1 MANILKKA
9 IKNNSCIDVDIN
21 LNYNISANSPTFKFF
36 PGNILNL
43 NDRNKNFSHSTA
55 KLFRFNDECLLEPNE
70 TISIGK
76 VIYGNPRFI
85 NNISIFNNKGEHL
98 DLTIKRDNSLASLR
112 FNDKNENYINLL
124 DKFNEIPRLIE
135 EKEELRSKIYDETR
149 SVTKLNELLEEEKAN
164 LIVGNVYLINYE
176 GSRFVSVYID
186 KINDKLLFGFPI
198 SIRDDDRWWCYMNNL
213 LIPNR
218 IYEIIKPSEDL
229 SKAYLNLFG
238 LVMNNQFNMLAY
250 SLNQLGP
257 NLDAESAIELAG
269 YMGGKSKK
277 RGRKRKLKRR
287 KTRKHKHKYI

>member
-1 MANILKKA
+1 MSLSSFNNILYSIYTNIFLYSYKIYGKYIKKSN
-9 IKNNSCIDVDIN
+9 KKGSCIDVDIN

-98 DLTIKRDNSLASLR
+98 DLTIKRDNSLASVR

-135 EKEELRSKIYDETR
+135 EKEELRSK
-149 SVTKLNELLEEEKAN
+149 
-164 LIVGNVYLINYE
+164 
-176 GSRFVSVYID
+176 F
-186 KINDKLLFGFPI
+186 
-198 SIRDDDRWWCYMNNL
+198 M
-213 LIPNR
+213 
-218 IYEIIKPSEDL
+218 IKQD
-229 SKAYLNLFG
+229 
-238 LVMNNQFNMLAY
+238 Q
-250 SLNQLGP
+250 
-257 NLDAESAIELAG
+257 
-269 YMGGKSKK
+269 
-277 RGRKRKLKRR
+277 
-287 KTRKHKHKYI
+287 